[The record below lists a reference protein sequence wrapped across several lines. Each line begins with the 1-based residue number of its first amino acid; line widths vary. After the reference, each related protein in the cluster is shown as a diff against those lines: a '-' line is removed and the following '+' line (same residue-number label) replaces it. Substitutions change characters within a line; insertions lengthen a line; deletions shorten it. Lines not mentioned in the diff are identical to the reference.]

1 MNREIKP
8 IWNNYKNW
16 EDYQNKMYENKN
28 DKEIIKQCYEILTS
42 DNLKQNMEDVTKT
55 YVISTKVNLTNKM
68 FNPVSWL
75 GQATCNLLIGA
86 TARET
91 CQAWLTMTKEQQ
103 LKAKIEKFIG
113 AKAVKQNHH
122 QRYCRGLRYQPYDL
136 LLPFSGYLRFS

>member
-42 DNLKQNMEDVTKT
+42 DNLKENMEDVTKT

-86 TARET
+86 TVRET

-103 LKAKIEKFIG
+103 LKANNI
-113 AKAVKQNHH
+113 AKEVIKEWRKKHESL
-122 QRYCRGLRYQPYDL
+122 QR
-136 LLPFSGYLRFS
+136 